1 MLSFIYKKNER
12 GGVIIAHTKASE
24 PAKKRILTVCAKL
37 FLEKGYK
44 GTTIAEIT
52 EKAKVSASSFQNLFG
67 AKDGILTE
75 VVPFMFA
82 QQFGMARKIVDTEK
96 ISGICVYALET
107 AIQLTLT
114 ELNEH
119 LRELYVEA
127 YTQEETY
134 RFIRESMAR
143 ELFALFGPY
152 QPSLTQSDFYA
163 MDIGSSGMMRSYMAH
178 PCDEVFTLEQ
188 KVRTFLSMSLSA
200 YHVPQQ
206 EQEKII
212 DFISRLD
219 LRLIAQKVMD
229 ALFQALAIRY
239 EFTL

>member
-1 MLSFIYKKNER
+1 M
-12 GGVIIAHTKASE
+12 
-24 PAKKRILTVCAKL
+24 TVCAKL

-82 QQFGMARKIVDTEK
+82 QQFSMARRIAGEDLPGTY
-96 ISGICVYALET
+96 VYALET

-114 ELNEH
+114 ELNEN

-127 YTQEETY
+127 YTQEHTY
-134 RFIRESMAR
+134 RFIRESMAK
-143 ELFALFGPY
+143 EIHALFGPY
-152 QPSLTQSDFYA
+152 QPDLTPADFYA
-163 MDIGSSGMMRSYMAH
+163 LDIGSSGMIRSYMAH
-178 PCDEVFTLEQ
+178 PCEGELTLER
-188 KVRTFLSMSLSA
+188 KVKTFLHMSLSA
-200 YHVPQQ
+200 YHIPQEEQ
-206 EQEKII
+206 EQII
-212 DFISRLD
+212 EFLSRLD
-219 LRLIAQKVMD
+219 LRPIAQQVMEE
-229 ALFQALAIRY
+229 LFQALAIRY

>member
-1 MLSFIYKKNER
+1 M
-12 GGVIIAHTKASE
+12 
-24 PAKKRILTVCAKL
+24 TVCAKL
-37 FLEKGYK
+37 FLEKGYR

-75 VVPFMFA
+75 VIPFMFD

-96 ISGICVYALET
+96 LPGTCVYALEA

-127 YTQEETY
+127 YTQENTS
-134 RFIRESMAR
+134 RFIRESVAKQ
-143 ELFALFGPY
+143 LHGLFGPY
-152 QPSLTQSDFYA
+152 QPSMTQADFYA
-163 MDIGSSGMMRSYMAH
+163 MDIGSSGMMRNYMAY
-178 PCDEVFTLEQ
+178 PCDGEFTLER
-188 KVRTFLSMSLSA
+188 KVQTYLSMSLSA
-200 YHVPQQ
+200 YQVPWQ
-206 EQEKII
+206 EQKKII
-212 DFISRLD
+212 AFISTLD
-219 LRLIAQKVMD
+219 LRAISQQVMD
-229 ALFQALAIRY
+229 ALFQALAIHY